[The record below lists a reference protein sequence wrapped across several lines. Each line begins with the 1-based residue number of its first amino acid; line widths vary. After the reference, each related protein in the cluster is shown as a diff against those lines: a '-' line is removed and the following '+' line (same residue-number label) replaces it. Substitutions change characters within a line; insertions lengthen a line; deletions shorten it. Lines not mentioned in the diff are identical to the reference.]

1 MKPKVTTSKN
11 ELDIEFVHR
20 FLTTAYW
27 AKGRTKEEVE
37 KTINNSLCFG
47 IYLNNKQIGFARVVS
62 DYTIFAYIMDVFIAE
77 EFRGNGYSKILM
89 EYVMKEP
96 SLKDIQRWGLAT
108 VDAHFLYKKFGFT
121 QLEHPE
127 RMMLKLVK

>member
-1 MKPKVTTSKN
+1 MKPRVTTNKN
-11 ELDIEFVHR
+11 ELDIEFVHQ

-27 AKGRTKEEVE
+27 AKGRTKQEVE